1 MATLFDMLSA
11 APVMLTRLLTMT
23 AVLTRYAVPVSE
35 LRTVALSEDVIVAAM
50 TLAVGAVVSGT
61 VVSTVKGDIVSVL
74 LSFPSE
80 SLTVI
85 VQSS

>member
-11 APVMLTRLLTMT
+11 ELVMLARLLTMT

-50 TLAVGAVVSGT
+50 TLAVGSVV
-61 VVSTVKGDIVSVL
+61 
-74 LSFPSE
+74 
-80 SLTVI
+80 
-85 VQSS
+85 

>member
-11 APVMLTRLLTMT
+11 ELVMLARLLTMT

-50 TLAVGAVVSGT
+50 TLAVGSVVSGT
-61 VVSTVKGDIVSVL
+61 VVSTVKGGIVSVL